1 MSCRCQI
8 GDSEGNLS
16 VAPRIFTTMTKTA
29 PADKDKDTVFDDPV
43 AYLADHGIS
52 AELVADTTLPAAA

>member
-1 MSCRCQI
+1 
-8 GDSEGNLS
+8 
-16 VAPRIFTTMTKTA
+16 MTKTA